1 MSRKNGVIST
11 TIRLD
16 TNTPEGQKAYAF
28 LKECRKEKKCR
39 SYSELLTNLLSR
51 CYDRKSETDN
61 GIFSDPDDKDVFLQA
76 VKETIQEA
84 VRKNEKNVIAEM
96 KQLIKGITVISTED
110 TAAKEERNKK
120 SRSLASSFL
129 SEWNAE

>member
-1 MSRKNGVIST
+1 MSKKDGVINT

-16 TNTPEGQKAYAF
+16 TNTQDGRKAYAF
-28 LKECRKEKKCR
+28 LKECRREKKCR
-39 SYSELLTNLLSR
+39 SYSELLTNLLSQ

-61 GIFSDPDDKDVFLQA
+61 DIFSDPGDKDAFLQA

-84 VRKNEKNVIAEM
+84 VRKNEKNVISEM
-96 KQLIKGITVISTED
+96 KQLIKGITVISSED
-110 TAAKEERNKK
+110 TVAREERNRK

>member
-1 MSRKNGVIST
+1 MSKKDGVIST

-39 SYSELLTNLLSR
+39 SYSELLTNLLSQ
-51 CYDRKSETDN
+51 CYDRKSETDS
-61 GIFSDPDDKDVFLQA
+61 GIFSDPDDKDAVLQA

-84 VRKNEKNVIAEM
+84 VRENEKNVISEM
-96 KQLIKGITVISTED
+96 KQLIRGITVISTED
-110 TAAKEERNKK
+110 TAAKEERNRK

>member
-1 MSRKNGVIST
+1 MSKKDGVIST

-16 TNTPEGQKAYAF
+16 TNTLEGQKAYTF

>member
-1 MSRKNGVIST
+1 MSRKDGVIST

-39 SYSELLTNLLSR
+39 SYSELLTNLLSQ
-51 CYDRKSETDN
+51 CYDRKSETDS
-61 GIFSDPDDKDVFLQA
+61 GIFSDPGDKDAFLKA
-76 VKETIQEA
+76 VKETIQES
-84 VRKNEKNVIAEM
+84 VQKNEKNVISEM

-110 TAAKEERNKK
+110 TAAKEERNRK

>member
-1 MSRKNGVIST
+1 MSKKDGVIST

-28 LKECRKEKKCR
+28 LVECRREKKCR
-39 SYSELLTNLLSR
+39 SYSELLTNLLSQ

-61 GIFSDPDDKDVFLQA
+61 GIFSDPGYKDAFLKA
-76 VKETIQEA
+76 VKETIQES

-96 KQLIKGITVISTED
+96 KQLIKGITIISTED
-110 TAAKEERNKK
+110 TAAKEERNRK

>member
-1 MSRKNGVIST
+1 MSKKDGVIST

-39 SYSELLTNLLSR
+39 SYSELLTSLLSQ

-61 GIFSDPDDKDVFLQA
+61 GIFSDPGDKDAFLQA
-76 VKETIQEA
+76 VKETIQES
-84 VRKNEKNVIAEM
+84 VWKNEKNVIAKM
-96 KQLIKGITVISTED
+96 KQLIKGITVISPEN
-110 TAAKEERNKK
+110 TAAREERNRK

>member
-1 MSRKNGVIST
+1 MSKKDGVINT

-16 TNTPEGQKAYAF
+16 TNTQDGRKAYAF

-39 SYSELLTNLLSR
+39 SYSELLTNLLSQ
-51 CYDRKSETDN
+51 CYDRKSEADN
-61 GIFSDPDDKDVFLQA
+61 GIFSDPGYKDAFLQA
-76 VKETIQEA
+76 VKETIQES

-110 TAAKEERNKK
+110 AAASEERNRK

>member
-1 MSRKNGVIST
+1 MSKKDGVINT

-28 LKECRKEKKCR
+28 LVECRREKKCR
-39 SYSELLTNLLSR
+39 SYSELLTNLLSQ

-61 GIFSDPDDKDVFLQA
+61 GLFSDLDDKDVFLQA

-84 VRKNEKNVIAEM
+84 VRKNEKSVIAEM
-96 KQLIKGITVISTED
+96 KQLIKGITVISSED

-120 SRSLASSFL
+120 SRSLAASFL

>member
-1 MSRKNGVIST
+1 MSKKDGVIST

-16 TNTPEGQKAYAF
+16 TNTQDGRKAYAF
-28 LKECRKEKKCR
+28 LKECRREKKCR
-39 SYSELLTNLLSR
+39 SYSELLTNLLSQ

-61 GIFSDPDDKDVFLQA
+61 DIFSDPGDKDAFLQA

-84 VRKNEKNVIAEM
+84 VRKNEKNVISEM

-110 TAAKEERNKK
+110 TAAKEERNRK

>member
-1 MSRKNGVIST
+1 MSKKDGVIST

-28 LKECRKEKKCR
+28 LKECRREKKCR
-39 SYSELLTNLLSR
+39 SYSELLTNLLSQ

-61 GIFSDPDDKDVFLQA
+61 GLFSDLDDKDVFLQA
-76 VKETIQEA
+76 VKETIQDA
-84 VRKNEKNVIAEM
+84 VLKNGKNVIAEM
-96 KQLIKGITVISTED
+96 KQLIKGITVISSED
-110 TAAKEERNKK
+110 TVAREEQNRK

>member
-1 MSRKNGVIST
+1 MSKKDGVIST

-16 TNTPEGQKAYAF
+16 TNTLEGQKAYTF

-39 SYSELLTNLLSR
+39 SYSELLTNLLSQ
-51 CYDRKSETDN
+51 CYDRKSETDS
-61 GIFSDPDDKDVFLQA
+61 GIFSDPDDKDAFLQA

-84 VRKNEKNVIAEM
+84 VRENEKNVISEM

>member
-1 MSRKNGVIST
+1 MSKKDGVINT

-16 TNTPEGQKAYAF
+16 TNTQDGRKAYAF

-39 SYSELLTNLLSR
+39 SYSELLTNLLSQ

-61 GIFSDPDDKDVFLQA
+61 GLFSDPGDQDAFLQA
-76 VKETIQEA
+76 VKETIQES

-110 TAAKEERNKK
+110 TAAKEERNRK

>member
-1 MSRKNGVIST
+1 MSKKDSVINT

-16 TNTPEGQKAYAF
+16 TNTQDGRKAYAF

-39 SYSELLTNLLSR
+39 SYSELLTSLLSQ

-61 GIFSDPDDKDVFLQA
+61 GLFSDPGDQDAFLQA
-76 VKETIQEA
+76 VKETIQES

-96 KQLIKGITVISTED
+96 KQLIKGITVISPEN
-110 TAAKEERNKK
+110 TAAREERNRK

>member
-1 MSRKNGVIST
+1 MSKKDGVINT
-11 TIRLD
+11 TIRLN

-39 SYSELLTNLLSR
+39 SYSELLINLLSQ

-61 GIFSDPDDKDVFLQA
+61 GLFSDLDDKDVFLQA
-76 VKETIQEA
+76 VKETIQDA
-84 VRKNEKNVIAEM
+84 VLKNGKNVIAEM
-96 KQLIKGITVISTED
+96 KQLIKGITVISSED
-110 TAAKEERNKK
+110 TVAREEQNRK

>member
-1 MSRKNGVIST
+1 MSRKDGVIST

-16 TNTPEGQKAYAF
+16 TNTPDGQKAYAF

-39 SYSELLTNLLSR
+39 SYSELLTNLLSQ
-51 CYDRKSETDN
+51 CYDKKSETDN
-61 GIFSDPDDKDVFLQA
+61 GLFSDPRDKDAFLQA
-76 VKETIQEA
+76 VKETIQES

-110 TAAKEERNKK
+110 TAAKEERNRK

-129 SEWNAE
+129 SEWTAE

>member
-1 MSRKNGVIST
+1 MSKKDSVINT

-16 TNTPEGQKAYAF
+16 TNTQDGRKAYAF

-39 SYSELLTNLLSR
+39 SYSELLTSLLSQ

-61 GIFSDPDDKDVFLQA
+61 GLFSDPGDQDAFLQA
-76 VKETIQEA
+76 VKETIQES
-84 VRKNEKNVIAEM
+84 VRKNEKNVIAEI
-96 KQLIKGITVISTED
+96 KQLIKGITVISPEN
-110 TAAKEERNKK
+110 TAAREERNRK

>member
-1 MSRKNGVIST
+1 MSKKDGVIST

-39 SYSELLTNLLSR
+39 SYSELLTSLLSQR
-51 CYDRKSETDN
+51 YDRKSETDN
-61 GIFSDPDDKDVFLQA
+61 GIFSDQCNKDAVLQA
-76 VKETIQEA
+76 VKETIQDA
-84 VRKNEKNVIAEM
+84 VLKNGKNVIAEM
-96 KQLIKGITVISTED
+96 KQLIKGITVISSED
-110 TAAKEERNKK
+110 TVAREEQNRK

>member
-1 MSRKNGVIST
+1 MSKKDGVINT

-16 TNTPEGQKAYAF
+16 TNTQDGRKAYAF

-39 SYSELLTNLLSR
+39 SYSELLTNLLSQ

-61 GIFSDPDDKDVFLQA
+61 GIFSDPDDKDDFLQA

-110 TAAKEERNKK
+110 TAAKEERNRK